1 MTAAVAAR
9 LCPEDRQL
17 ERQYA
22 LVRGFLELRQ
32 YRVTGQP
39 ANAAEA
45 TVEESTAV
53 KPPSRIRVLIVDDH
67 PIVRVGIAAII
78 EATRD
83 MTVVAQA
90 GSGEEA
96 VDLYAKHLPDITLM
110 DLRLPRMTG
119 VETIRTVMARH
130 RNARFVV
137 LTTYEGDEDIHQA
150 LEAGAR
156 SYLIKGMPH
165 DALVNA
171 IRRVH
176 AGGRFL
182 PPPIT
187 RTLSN
192 RLPESS
198 LSSREREVLSLIV
211 HGKSNKEIAAE
222 LGIAESTVKC
232 HVSVILMRLNA
243 NDRTQAVV
251 TALQRGLI
259 HL

>member
-1 MTAAVAAR
+1 
-9 LCPEDRQL
+9 
-17 ERQYA
+17 
-22 LVRGFLELRQ
+22 LELRQ

-198 LSSREREVLSLIV
+198 LSSREREVQQGNRCRTGHRRVDGQVPCERDPDAIECQRPHPGGCHCSATRLDSSLTRSSRCP
-211 HGKSNKEIAAE
+211 KSISASGF
-222 LGIAESTVKC
+222 LVF
-232 HVSVILMRLNA
+232 LN
-243 NDRTQAVV
+243 
-251 TALQRGLI
+251 LLF
-259 HL
+259 LC

>member
-1 MTAAVAAR
+1 
-9 LCPEDRQL
+9 
-17 ERQYA
+17 
-22 LVRGFLELRQ
+22 
-32 YRVTGQP
+32 
-39 ANAAEA
+39 
-45 TVEESTAV
+45 VEESTAV

-211 HGKSNKEIAAE
+211 HGKSTRKSLPNWASPSRRSSA
-222 LGIAESTVKC
+222 
-232 HVSVILMRLNA
+232 M
-243 NDRTQAVV
+243 
-251 TALQRGLI
+251 
-259 HL
+259 